1 MKKRGVALLMA
12 AVFAVANLSGCGR
25 NAGGDGTLGEKEKVR
40 LMVWSPSEDQSKESG
55 NGYRVLVRSL
65 QRNIQN
71 GILHLSMELQMR
83 QLRRVRWHRIRKRV
97 QMYLCMRTIHL
108 RQ

>member
-1 MKKRGVALLMA
+1 MRLQIFLDVEEMQVEMARLVRKKKYVLW
-12 AVFAVANLSGCGR
+12 SGHHR
-25 NAGGDGTLGEKEKVR
+25 KISQKKV
-40 LMVWSPSEDQSKESG
+40 G

>member
-55 NGYRVLVRSL
+55 EWL
-65 QRNIQN
+65 QSTCEKFAEEHPEW
-71 GILHLSMELQMR
+71 ILHLSMELQMR

>member
-40 LMVWSPSEDQSKESG
+40 LMV
-55 NGYRVLVRSL
+55 
-65 QRNIQN
+65 
-71 GILHLSMELQMR
+71 
-83 QLRRVRWHRIRKRV
+83 
-97 QMYLCMRTIHL
+97 
-108 RQ
+108 